1 MGLALAIGAS
11 ENSFDMYKNQKEP
24 IQSLHI
30 GFTWYDISVVVKQW
44 HIKEER
50 SCEY

>member
-11 ENSFDMYKNQKEP
+11 ENSFDMYKNQKNP

-30 GFTWYDISVVVKQW
+30 GFTWYKYIGGCKAMA
-44 HIKEER
+44 
-50 SCEY
+50 Y